1 MCLFLGRT
9 LSYDQKCKEKD
20 LGWHK
25 KNINDLFYVN
35 YDLIHLITFNDALK
49 FHNFPNGIKMLIFPP
64 TYYLVSMKNI
74 VTDKGSR
81 LFILLGGFFITNALV
96 AEFIGVKIFALEDT
110 LGWQP
115 FNWNLFGQEGSLMF
129 SAGVLLWPLVF
140 IMTDV
145 INEYYGQRGVK
156 FLSYLTSALI
166 LYAFL
171 MIFMAID
178 LAPADFWVGINAKLG
193 VPDNQKAFASIFGQS
208 NWIII
213 GSLIAFLIGQII
225 DAWVFFRVRLI
236 LGEKSIWA
244 RATISTIVSQFIDS
258 FVVLYVAFVLGP
270 QQWEIPLF
278 LAVGT
283 VNYAY
288 KVTMAI
294 LLIPLL
300 YLAHYLIDKYLGKN
314 KANELRRI
322 AVNSSS

>member
-1 MCLFLGRT
+1 
-9 LSYDQKCKEKD
+9 
-20 LGWHK
+20 
-25 KNINDLFYVN
+25 
-35 YDLIHLITFNDALK
+35 
-49 FHNFPNGIKMLIFPP
+49 
-64 TYYLVSMKNI
+64 MKN
-74 VTDKGSR
+74 VVVNKGTR
-81 LFILLGGFFITNALV
+81 LYIMLGGFFVTNALV

-110 LGWQP
+110 FGWQP
-115 FNWNLFGQEGSLMF
+115 FNWNLFGQQGSLMF

-145 INEYYGQRGVK
+145 INEYYGKRGVK
-156 FLSYLTSALI
+156 FLSYLTAGLI

-171 MIFMAID
+171 MIFLAID
-178 LAPADFWVGINAKLG
+178 LAPADFWVGVNADIG
-193 VPDNQKAFASIFGQS
+193 VPDNQKAFASVFGQS

-225 DAWVFFRVRLI
+225 DAWVFHRVRTFT
-236 LGEKSIWA
+236 GEKSIWI
-244 RATISTIVSQFIDS
+244 RATVSTIVSQFIDS

-288 KVTMAI
+288 KVGMAI

-300 YLAHYLIDKYLGKN
+300 YIAHFIIDGYLGQKY
-314 KANELRRI
+314 ADALRKEAINR
-322 AVNSSS
+322 